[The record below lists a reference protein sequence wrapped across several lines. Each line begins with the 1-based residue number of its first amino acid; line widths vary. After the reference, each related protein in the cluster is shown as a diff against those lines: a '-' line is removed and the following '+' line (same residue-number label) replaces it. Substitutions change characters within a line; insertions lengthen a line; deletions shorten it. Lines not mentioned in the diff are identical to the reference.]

1 MIFVEFE
8 NFLQKFR
15 RHFWSKNPMFIKKCR
30 HKNEKMFNFF
40 ESLELALY
48 IQIAQ

>member
-1 MIFVEFE
+1 MIFVEFK

-40 ESLELALY
+40 DFEDKYRVKLSV
-48 IQIAQ
+48 